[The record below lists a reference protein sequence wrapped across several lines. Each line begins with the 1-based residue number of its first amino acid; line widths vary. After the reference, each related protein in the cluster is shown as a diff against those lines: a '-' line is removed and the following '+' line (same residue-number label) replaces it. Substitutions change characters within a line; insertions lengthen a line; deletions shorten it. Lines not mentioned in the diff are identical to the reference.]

1 MERLADNLIGNVR
14 TIEVAGVDVVHPGG
28 DDLEAAIDL
37 VNGSRDR
44 PTGALRLNVPVSAER
59 LVPGSRHYRQIK
71 RQPRLSDV
79 HI

>member
-28 DDLEAAIDL
+28 DDLEAAIDV
-37 VNGSRDR
+37 VNGFRDR
-44 PTGALRLNVPVSAER
+44 PTGALRLNVPVSEER

>member
-44 PTGALRLNVPVSAER
+44 PTGALRLNVPVC
-59 LVPGSRHYRQIK
+59 
-71 RQPRLSDV
+71 SDL
-79 HI
+79 ISDTDNCPIRG